1 MTNGCDEMLALL
13 IETSMSS
20 STPGSLSRPDFLT
33 DVTWP
38 VTVAPRG
45 NAVDPFA
52 TSGCV
57 STPVNS
63 SPALAVSLDRFSL
76 IRTLIGV
83 PAGKPGDLDECLCA
97 CINEP
102 NSNTVQTV
110 NNTLETEFIIYA

>member
-1 MTNGCDEMLALL
+1 MTNGWDEMLLLL
-13 IETSMSS
+13 IETRASS

-33 DVTWP
+33 DVIWP
-38 VTVAPRG
+38 MTVAPRG

-63 SPALAVSLDRFSL
+63 SPAWAASLDRFSL

-83 PAGKPGDLDECLCA
+83 PAGKLGDRDERRCA
-97 CINEP
+97 CIKDAS
-102 NSNTVQTV
+102 SNTVQTV
-110 NNTLETEFIIYA
+110 SNTLEI

>member
-1 MTNGCDEMLALL
+1 MTNGWDEMLLLL
-13 IETSMSS
+13 IETSTSS
-20 STPGSLSRPDFLT
+20 STPGSLSRPDFFT
-33 DVTWP
+33 DVIWP

-63 SPALAVSLDRFSL
+63 SPALAVSLDSFSL

-83 PAGKPGDLDECLCA
+83 PAGKSGDRDERRCA
-97 CINEP
+97 WMKDAS
-102 NSNTVQTV
+102 SNTVQTV
-110 NNTLETEFIIYA
+110 RNTFET